1 MENNMGNPDLINQ
14 LNDITLRMSQS
25 IKKLAQYGKERAES
39 EYNYRIKVRQEAF
52 KMKTEGETATMINL
66 AVRGEK
72 EVAKAMLERDI
83 AEAMYETAQENINVL
98 KLQARLLESQ
108 IDREWHS

>member
-14 LNDITLRMSQS
+14 LNDITSRMSQS
-25 IKKLAQYGKERAES
+25 IKKLAQYGKDRAQA

-52 KMKTEGETATMINL
+52 KMKSDGETVTMINL
-66 AVRGEK
+66 AVRGK
-72 EVAKAMLERDI
+72 QEVAKAMLERDV
-83 AEAMYETAQENINVL
+83 AEALYETAQENINVL
-98 KLQARLLESQ
+98 KLQARLLEAQ